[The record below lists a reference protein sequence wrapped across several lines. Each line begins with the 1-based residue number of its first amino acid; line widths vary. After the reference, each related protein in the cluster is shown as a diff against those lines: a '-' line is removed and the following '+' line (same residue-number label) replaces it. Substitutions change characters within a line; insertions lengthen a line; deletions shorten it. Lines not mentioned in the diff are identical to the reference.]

1 MYTLPQF
8 LKFIT
13 IKWVFQ
19 DYLVTYSKRKLEN
32 SSMSGHQ
39 STADMANCELDQ
51 LQNMMNPSIDM
62 LMADM
67 NPNPDFSTAPDVHD
81 TLENNT
87 QSYDLGGNGNTAR

>member
-1 MYTLPQF
+1 
-8 LKFIT
+8 
-13 IKWVFQ
+13 
-19 DYLVTYSKRKLEN
+19 
-32 SSMSGHQ
+32 MSGHQ

-67 NPNPDFSTAPDVHD
+67 NPNPDFSTAPDVHG
-81 TLENNT
+81 TLENNA